1 MVCECVNPQ
10 ARRALVF
17 HTLSFLTHLHGY
29 KYMGRGENP
38 LNQIIGSDADVDAHD
53 DLTGEDGPESEREG
67 EEEEDEKRQQQQQQD
82 EDDMGDQMPR
92 GEEQEEEEDGQG
104 EHAGAYMLF
113 LWWWW

>member
-67 EEEEDEKRQQQQQQD
+67 EEEEDEQRQQQQQD

-92 GEEQEEEEDGQG
+92 GEELEEEEDGQG